1 MTDFANELVSEVF
14 GHEEEETQEC
24 MRLDL
29 ARLGPE
35 ETARLLT
42 KADKILQGL
51 LWTFDDRENLPLYLV
66 LLQAKEIAT
75 EARMRAEKYTA
86 A

>member
-24 MRLDL
+24 LRLDL
-29 ARLGPE
+29 TRLGPE
-35 ETARLLT
+35 ETARQFA